1 MEVACTV
8 SKKAIL
14 LGNEAIARGI
24 VEAGCAVATAYPGT
38 PSSEI
43 LPAIASFA
51 DELGTST
58 AVEWGVNEKVAFEMA
73 TAAAFTGL
81 RSCAVMKQVGLN
93 VAADPFMSAAHFDM
107 KGGMLL
113 VVADDPGPHS
123 SQTEQDSRF
132 FAYFAKV
139 PCFDPAS
146 AEEAKKMV
154 FDAYELSERHHI
166 IAMLRPSVRVDHCR
180 QDVELREVLPVAA
193 DIKFEKDPARWV
205 CLPASVRINH
215 PKLNKKNDAIRE
227 EFETLYPH
235 YNYEIPAKGKAS
247 LGIIASGVS
256 FSIVMDI
263 IKSWGRTDISVLKIG
278 TPVPLPVKM
287 VTNFIDRHENVLVL
301 EEPYPVVEMQL
312 LDRSKVKG
320 RWNGFVPRAGELLP
334 ELIEEIVL
342 KALGGEEVEN
352 AVDSDLK
359 SALEDLKITPRKP
372 MLCPG
377 CPHRASVF
385 SIRQAIPNAINPS
398 DIGCYTLTVNQKGAD
413 AVMDMGA
420 AITMS
425 SGLFLAHKVAGK
437 EQPIVATIGDS
448 TFFHMGIPGLV
459 SAVYNRHAFVL
470 GILDNRTTAMTGAQ
484 SNPSVGDKLRKGDE
498 GQVVEIEHVVRGC
511 GVSYVKTLEAYDI
524 QSGKELVKEAW
535 EHARTHRE
543 PAVLIF
549 KHPCMLLREKQDKIP
564 VNVDQDKCIGCKF
577 CINFFNCP
585 GLVFDEET
593 KRAYIDERFCVSCGV
608 CTQVCPH
615 GAIVP
620 VEEA

>member
-8 SKKAIL
+8 STKAIL

-43 LPAIASFA
+43 LPAVAKFA
-51 DELGTST
+51 DALGTST
-58 AVEWGVNEKVAFEMA
+58 AVEWGANEKVAFEMA
-73 TAAAFTGL
+73 TSAAFTGV
-81 RSCAVMKQVGLN
+81 RSCVVMKQVGLN

-139 PCFDPAS
+139 PCFDPSTA
-146 AEEAKKMV
+146 AEAKDMV
-154 FDAYELSERHHI
+154 FDAYDLSEKYNI
-166 IAMLRPSVRVDHCR
+166 ITMLRPSVRVDHCR
-180 QDVELREVLPVAA
+180 QDV
-193 DIKFEKDPARWV
+193 DIKDILTIDREIRFEKDPARWV
-205 CLPASVRINH
+205 CLPATVRINH
-215 PKLNKKNDAIRE
+215 PKLNKKNDQIRE
-227 EFETLYPH
+227 DFETEYSK
-235 YNYEIPAKGKAS
+235 YNYEIPAKGKAK

-256 FSIVMDI
+256 FSIVYDI
-263 IKSWGRTDISVLKIG
+263 LKAWGREDISILKIG
-278 TPVPLPVKM
+278 TPVPLPIKM
-287 VTNFIDRHENVLVL
+287 VTDFINRHENVLVL
-301 EEPYPVVEMQL
+301 EETYPVVEMQL
-312 LDRSKVKG
+312 LDRTKVKG

-334 ELIEEIVL
+334 EVIESIIL
-342 KALGGEEVEN
+342 KALDEEK
-352 AVDSDLK
+352 AVGADSDLK
-359 SALEDLKITPRKP
+359 AALEELKITPRKP

-385 SIRQAIPNAINPS
+385 AIRQAIPNAINPS
-398 DIGCYTLTVNQKGAD
+398 DIGCYTLSVNQKGAD

-420 AITMS
+420 SVTMA
-425 SGLFLAHKVAGK
+425 SGLYLAHKVMGK
-437 EQPIVATIGDS
+437 DQPIVSTIGDS

-459 SAVYNRHAFVL
+459 SAVYNKHAFVL
-470 GILDNRTTAMTGAQ
+470 SILDNRTTAMTGAQ

-498 GQVVEIEHVVRGC
+498 GRIVEIEQVVRGC
-511 GVSYVKTLEAYDI
+511 GVHYVQTLEAYDVEE
-524 QSGKELVKEAW
+524 GKRLVKEAW
-535 EHARTHRE
+535 EYAKEHQE

-549 KHPCMLLREKQDKIP
+549 KHPCMLLREQQDKIQ
-564 VNVDQDKCIGCKF
+564 VKVDSEKCIGCKF

-585 GLVFDEET
+585 GLVFDEA
-593 KRAYIDERFCVSCGV
+593 KKKAYIDERFCVSCGV

-615 GAIVP
+615 GAIIP